1 MEDLLYV
8 KDYYLPV
15 FASKRPKIKPM
26 HDNVLNH
33 VSEEKHARSLWNKL
47 EQLYAR
53 KTGNN
58 KLFLIK
64 KMMSIIN
71 QLAGMNIKF
80 EEEVQG
86 LWLLG
91 TLPDSWETFRTSLS
105 NSAPDGIMNM
115 DLVKSCV
122 LNEEMKR
129 KSQGSSSR
137 SNSRGPRRDRSKS
150 KTNKFANVEC
160 HYCHLKGHIK
170 KYCRQLKRDMKQGKV
185 KEKKN
190 DNGGENDQVAT
201 TTSDFLIVYDS
212 DVVNFACQETSWVID
227 SGASIHATPRK
238 DFFTSYTSSDF
249 GSVRMGN
256 DGSAKAIGMG
266 DVRLETSNGTMLTL
280 KNVKH
285 IPDIRMNLI
294 STGKLDDEGF
304 CNTFRDSQWKLT
316 RGSMVIAKGNKSSS
330 LYLMQARVIDS
341 VSMQVDLGHMSEKGL
356 MILAKKN
363 LLSGMKKGSLK
374 RCAHCLAGKALSCIQ
389 NTSPYK
395 EAGMLD
401 LVYSMCGPMK
411 TKTLGGSL
419 HFVTFI
425 DDHSRKIWVYTLKTK
440 DQVLDIQSGEKLKCI
455 RTDNGGEYSGP
466 FDEYCRQHGIRHQKT
481 PPKTPQLNGLA
492 ERMNRTLV
500 ERVRCLLSQSQL
512 LRSFW
517 GEALN
522 TVVHVLNLTPCVPLE
537 FDVPDRIWSN
547 NEISYDHLCVFG
559 CKAFVHIP
567 KDERS
572 KLDAKTRPCV
582 FIGYGQ
588 DELGYRFYDPVQKK
602 LVRSRDD
609 IEKTNP
615 MESQHSGDL
624 IDLDL
629 GPLTN
634 LPTQVEDEAHDDQ
647 HDMGDV
653 ETPTQVEV
661 DDDVHEQSPAAE
673 APSDIPLRRSTR
685 DRHPSTRYSVDDY
698 VLLTDGGEPESYVEA
713 MENENKMK
721 WVDAMQ
727 DEMESLHENHSFELV
742 KLPKR
747 KRALKNRWVYRVKQE
762 EHTSQLSYK
771 ARLVV
776 KGFNQ
781 KKGIDFDEIFSP
793 VVKMSSIRVVL
804 GLAASLDLEIQQMDV
819 KIAFLHGDLDKEI
832 YMEQPEGFVLKGKE
846 DYVCKLKKSLYGLKQ
861 APRQWYKKFESVM
874 GEQGYRKTTSDHCV
888 FVQKFS
894 DDDFVILLLYVD
906 DILIVVNV
914 SRIDNLKKQL
924 GKSFAMKDLG
934 PVKRILG
941 IRIERDRASKKLC
954 MLQEQYIEKVLARFN
969 MSKAKVVSSPLASHF
984 KLSSRHSPSTDK
996 EKEDTR
1002 RVPYASAVGSLMYA
1016 MVCTRPDIAYA
1027 IGVVSHFL
1035 SNPGRHHWEA
1045 VKWIMRYLRG
1055 TSKLKL
1061 TFGGGKPILVGYT
1074 DSNMARDVD
1083 NRRSNSGYLMT
1094 FSGGAVSWQSRL
1106 QKCVA
1111 LSTIE
1116 TEYITAA
1123 EACKELLWM
1132 KCFMQELGFKQQ
1144 RYVVYCDNQSVIHL
1158 SKNSTYHARSKHIDV
1173 RYHWMRDALN
1183 DNLFEIEKIHIDN
1196 NDSDMLT
1203 KTLPR
1208 EKLGVCYSIAGMRRK
1223 TLISFF
1229 LFTVHISS
1237 NGQSRFVYGSI
1248 DLKFEGEIFNSLISN
1263 LNGGDRIWSSGRLL
1277 FQSVNSAS
1285 LLLNFFSPVV

>member
-1 MEDLLYV
+1 
-8 KDYYLPV
+8 
-15 FASKRPKIKPM
+15 
-26 HDNVLNH
+26 
-33 VSEEKHARSLWNKL
+33 
-47 EQLYAR
+47 
-53 KTGNN
+53 
-58 KLFLIK
+58 
-64 KMMSIIN
+64 
-71 QLAGMNIKF
+71 MNIKF

-122 LNEEMKR
+122 LNEEMRR
-129 KSQGSSSR
+129 KSQWFFFTSSVLVIEKR
-137 SNSRGPRRDRSKS
+137 RGVRVEVQERDRSKS
-150 KTNKFANVEC
+150 KTNK
-160 HYCHLKGHIK
+160 
-170 KYCRQLKRDMKQGKV
+170 DMKQGRV

-190 DNGGENDQVAT
+190 DNGSEDDQVAT

-238 DFFTSYTSSDF
+238 DFFTSYTSGDF

-341 VSMQVDLGHMSEKGL
+341 SINAVDDDSTFELWHNRLGHMSEKGL

-374 RCAHCLAGKALSCIQ
+374 RCAHCLAGKQTRVAF
-389 NTSPYK
+389 
-395 EAGMLD
+395 
-401 LVYSMCGPMK
+401 
-411 TKTLGGSL
+411 KTLR
-419 HFVTFI
+419 HTRKP

-440 DQVLDIQSGEKLKCI
+440 DQVLDVFKQFHALVERQSGEKLKCI

-492 ERMNRTLV
+492 ERMNRTRLK
-500 ERVRCLLSQSQL
+500 E
-512 LRSFW
+512 
-517 GEALN
+517 
-522 TVVHVLNLTPCVPLE
+522 
-537 FDVPDRIWSN
+537 IWSN
-547 NEISYDHLCVFG
+547 NEISYDHLRVFG

-582 FIGYGQ
+582 FIGYGR
-588 DELGYRFYDPVQKK
+588 DELGYVFYDPVRKNFPSDK
-602 LVRSRDD
+602 SSYRL
-609 IEKTNP
+609 KMKHMMTNMTWVMLKHP
-615 MESQHSGDL
+615 
-624 IDLDL
+624 
-629 GPLTN
+629 
-634 LPTQVEDEAHDDQ
+634 QVEDEAHDDQ

-661 DDDVHEQSPAAE
+661 DDDVHERSPAE

-685 DRHPSTRYSVDDY
+685 PTSFHTVFVDDY
-698 VLLTDGGEPESYVEA
+698 VLLTMGRTESYVEA
-713 MENENKMK
+713 MKDENKMK
-721 WVDAMQ
+721 WVDAMR

-742 KLPKR
+742 KFRWMLRRYEKLPTI
-747 KRALKNRWVYRVKQE
+747 VY
-762 EHTSQLSYK
+762 LC
-771 ARLVV
+771 
-776 KGFNQ
+776 
-781 KKGIDFDEIFSP
+781 EI
-793 VVKMSSIRVVL
+793 L
-804 GLAASLDLEIQQMDV
+804 
-819 KIAFLHGDLDKEI
+819 
-832 YMEQPEGFVLKGKE
+832 
-846 DYVCKLKKSLYGLKQ
+846 
-861 APRQWYKKFESVM
+861 
-874 GEQGYRKTTSDHCV
+874 
-888 FVQKFS
+888 

-906 DILIVVNV
+906 DILIVGKNV

-924 GKSFAMKDLG
+924 SKSFAMKDLG

-996 EKEDTR
+996 EKEDMR

-1027 IGVVSHFL
+1027 VGVVSRFL

-1061 TFGGGKPILVGYT
+1061 TFGNGKPILVGYT
-1074 DSNMARDVD
+1074 DSDMAGDVD
-1083 NRRSNSGYLMT
+1083 NRRSTSGYLMT

-1111 LSTIE
+1111 LSTTE
-1116 TEYITAA
+1116 AEYIAAA

-1132 KCFMQELGFKQQ
+1132 
-1144 RYVVYCDNQSVIHL
+1144 N
-1158 SKNSTYHARSKHIDV
+1158 KNSTYHARSKHIDV

-1183 DNLFEIEKIHIDN
+1183 DNLFEIEKIHTDN
-1196 NDSDMLT
+1196 NGSDMLT

-1208 EKLGVCYSIAGMRRK
+1208 EKLGVCCSIAGMK
-1223 TLISFF
+1223 NVDFF
-1229 LFTVHISS
+1229 SS
-1237 NGQSRFVYGSI
+1237 LYCPDFIKRPIRFVCGPI

-1263 LNGGDRIWSSGRLL
+1263 LNGGDRIWSSEGCC
-1277 FQSVNSAS
+1277 
-1285 LLLNFFSPVV
+1285 FSP

>member
-15 FASKRPKIKPM
+15 FASERPENKTDAEWNLLHRQVCGYIRQWVD
-26 HDNVLNH
+26 DNVLNH

-64 KMMSIIN
+64 KMMSLKYQDGTPMTDHLNTFQGIIN

-122 LNEEMKR
+122 LNEEMRR
-129 KSQGSSSR
+129 KSQGSSSQSSVLVIEKRGR
-137 SNSRGPRRDRSKS
+137 SKSRGPKNRDRSKS

-190 DNGGENDQVAT
+190 DNGGEDDQVAT

-238 DFFTSYTSSDF
+238 DFFTSYTSGDF

-341 VSMQVDLGHMSEKGL
+341 SINAVDDDSTFELWHNRLGHMSEKGL

-374 RCAHCLAGKALSCIQ
+374 RCAHCLAGKQTRVAF
-389 NTSPYK
+389 
-395 EAGMLD
+395 
-401 LVYSMCGPMK
+401 
-411 TKTLGGSL
+411 KTLR
-419 HFVTFI
+419 HTRKP

-440 DQVLDIQSGEKLKCI
+440 DQMLDVFKQFHALVERQSGEKLKCI

-466 FDEYCRQHGIRHQKT
+466 FDEYCRQH
-481 PPKTPQLNGLA
+481 
-492 ERMNRTLV
+492 
-500 ERVRCLLSQSQL
+500 
-512 LRSFW
+512 
-517 GEALN
+517 
-522 TVVHVLNLTPCVPLE
+522 
-537 FDVPDRIWSN
+537 
-547 NEISYDHLCVFG
+547 
-559 CKAFVHIP
+559 
-567 KDERS
+567 DERS

-602 LVRSRDD
+602 LVRSRDVVFMEDHTIQD

-624 IDLDL
+624 IDLDPA
-629 GPLTN
+629 PLTN

-653 ETPTQVEV
+653 ETPTQVEM

-673 APSDIPLRRSTR
+673 APLDIPLRRSTR

-713 MENENKMK
+713 MEDENKMK

-742 KLPKR
+742 KLPKG

-762 EHTSQLSYK
+762 EHTSQPRYK

-804 GLAASLDLEIQQMDV
+804 GLTASLDLEIQQMDV
-819 KIAFLHGDLDKEI
+819 KTAFLHGDLDKEI

-906 DILIVVNV
+906 DILIVGRNV
-914 SRIDNLKKQL
+914 SRIDSLKKQL
-924 GKSFAMKDLG
+924 SKSFAMKDLG

-996 EKEDTR
+996 EKEDMR

-1027 IGVVSHFL
+1027 VGVVSRFL
-1035 SNPGRHHWEA
+1035 SNPRRHHWEA

-1061 TFGGGKPILVGYT
+1061 TFGSGKPILVGYT
-1074 DSNMARDVD
+1074 DSDMAGDVD
-1083 NRRSNSGYLMT
+1083 NRRSTSGYLMT

-1111 LSTIE
+1111 LSTTE
-1116 TEYITAA
+1116 AEYIAAA

-1144 RYVVYCDNQSVIHL
+1144 RYVVYCDNQSAIHL
-1158 SKNSTYHARSKHIDV
+1158 SKNSTYHARSKHIDM

-1183 DNLFEIEKIHIDN
+1183 DNLFEIEKIHTDN
-1196 NDSDMLT
+1196 NGSDMLT
-1203 KTLPR
+1203 KTLPM
-1208 EKLGVCYSIAGMRRK
+1208 EKLGVCCSIAGMFRK
-1223 TLISFF
+1223 VVVS
-1229 LFTVHISS
+1229 VRE
-1237 NGQSRFVYGSI
+1237 QCVFVA
-1248 DLKFEGEIFNSLISN
+1248 D
-1263 LNGGDRIWSSGRLL
+1263 
-1277 FQSVNSAS
+1277 
-1285 LLLNFFSPVV
+1285 FFSPGQF